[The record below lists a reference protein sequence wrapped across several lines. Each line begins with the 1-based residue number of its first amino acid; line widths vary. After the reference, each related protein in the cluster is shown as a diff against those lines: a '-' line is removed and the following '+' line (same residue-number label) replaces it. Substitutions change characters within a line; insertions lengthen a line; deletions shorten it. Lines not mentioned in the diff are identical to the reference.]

1 MQRLLDKLMFIYNYV
16 EMARVTGQP
25 TQQTMLEDS
34 NASNFS
40 GVPIGWLLVRG
51 QMLKVMSQLLRKV
64 LIRCSHQS

>member
-1 MQRLLDKLMFIYNYV
+1 MFIYNYV

-25 TQQTMLEDS
+25 TRQKMLKGF

-64 LIRCSHQS
+64 LIRFSHQS